1 MTHVDSLIEHLL
13 VNCEIVLTRMLY
25 TLRMWNGEEEE
36 ENKYMWNTW
45 KLWYMKY

>member
-1 MTHVDSLIEHLL
+1 
-13 VNCEIVLTRMLY
+13 MLY

-45 KLWYMKY
+45 KLWYMKYLYNEINDMCL